1 MTLRYQNIFIFSLFV
16 LTWTV
21 LLLFE
26 PAIKPAGSQ
35 DPVAL
40 PVSLYFADP
49 SHSHLNAEVQQM
61 VKPADPSQFG
71 RQIINALIQGPQ
83 QGLMRTIPEGT
94 ILRAIFITEEK
105 TAYLDFEKSIFSAHP
120 GGALLEMLMIYSIT
134 NSLILNI
141 PAIDEVKFL
150 IDGQEPTS
158 LSGHLNLKYPFK
170 TNMLMIR

>member
-1 MTLRYQNIFIFSLFV
+1 MGLILFG
-16 LTWTV
+16 
-21 LLLFE
+21 

-49 SHSHLNAEVQQM
+49 THSHLSAEVQQM

-71 RQIINALIQGPQ
+71 RQIINTLIQGPQ

-94 ILRAIFITEEK
+94 TLRAIFITEEK
-105 TAYLDFEKSIFSAHP
+105 TAYLDFEKTIFSAHP

-170 TNMLMIR
+170 ANMLLIR